1 MFNVLVFQ
9 TELAE
14 KLAEF
19 KYADYSTLST
29 LESVLKSC
37 SLQPE
42 QPFPKANPHIFSNFL
57 MKELN
62 MI

>member
-1 MFNVLVFQ
+1 MCLFIQ

-14 KLAEF
+14 KLAEM

-29 LESVLKSC
+29 LASVLKSC
-37 SLQPE
+37 SLKPE

>member
-1 MFNVLVFQ
+1 MFCEQ

-14 KLAEF
+14 KLAEGG
-19 KYADYSTLST
+19 YVEYSTLAT
-29 LESVLKSC
+29 LKSILQTC
-37 SLQPE
+37 SLQP
-42 QPFPKANPHIFSNFL
+42 QQIFPKSDPNIFSNFL